1 MAADLGNPQGVLDAV
16 AALVKVANPATLAVV
31 RADID
36 QIVTAYAEVGANER
50 AQGVAAAAAAIK
62 SIVPL
67 TPLWPLVE
75 DNIMLAVML
84 AMEAVQR

>member
-1 MAADLGNPQGVLDAV
+1 MADLGNPQGVLDAIATLV
-16 AALVKVANPATLAVV
+16 NHMDPAALAVV
-31 RADID
+31 RADMD
-36 QIVTAYAEVGANER
+36 QIITAYADVGANER
-50 AQGVAAAAAAIK
+50 MQGVAATAAAIK

-75 DNIMLAVML
+75 DNIMLAVMI